1 MSFEEV
7 GSSRCAAMDALITGL
22 MKNRQAMLV
31 AIAWHAISMIA
42 ILKPVL
48 GPSIQIS
55 GSLSRYEDA
64 KIWK

>member
-1 MSFEEV
+1 
-7 GSSRCAAMDALITGL
+7 MDALITGL

-31 AIAWHAISMIA
+31 AIASHAISMIA
-42 ILKPVL
+42 ILRPVL

-55 GSLSRYEDA
+55 GSLSRDEDA